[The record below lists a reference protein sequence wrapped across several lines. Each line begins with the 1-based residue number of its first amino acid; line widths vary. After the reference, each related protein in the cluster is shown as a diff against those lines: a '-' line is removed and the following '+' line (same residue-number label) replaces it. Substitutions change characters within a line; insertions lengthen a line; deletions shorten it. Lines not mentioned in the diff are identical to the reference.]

1 MIGTMTYEQVEEI
14 TKELESSAEFVKSYI
29 KDKNIVELEDFV
41 STVEGYVKFLRTM
54 IELNQDADK
63 ELADL
68 KATK

>member
-1 MIGTMTYEQVEEI
+1 MIGTMTYEQVAEI
-14 TKELESSAEFVKSYI
+14 TKELESSAEFVKKYI

-41 STVEGYVKFLRTM
+41 STVEGYSKFLKTM

>member
-1 MIGTMTYEQVEEI
+1 MIGTMTYEQVAEI
-14 TKELESSAEFVKSYI
+14 TKELESSAEFVKKYI

-41 STVEGYVKFLRTM
+41 STVEGYAKFLKTM

>member
-1 MIGTMTYEQVEEI
+1 MIGTMTYEQVAEI

-29 KDKNIVELEDFV
+29 KDKNIVELVDFV
-41 STVEGYVKFLRTM
+41 STVEGYAKFLKTM

-68 KATK
+68 KATE

>member
-1 MIGTMTYEQVEEI
+1 MIGTMTYEQVAEI
-14 TKELESSAEFVKSYI
+14 TKELESSTEFVKSYI

-41 STVEGYVKFLRTM
+41 STVEGYAKFLKTM

-68 KATK
+68 KATE

>member
-1 MIGTMTYEQVEEI
+1 MIGTMTYEQVAEI

-41 STVEGYVKFLRTM
+41 STVEGYAKFLKTM

-68 KATK
+68 KATE

>member
-1 MIGTMTYEQVEEI
+1 MIGTMTYEQVAEI
-14 TKELESSAEFVKSYI
+14 TKELESSAEFVKKYI

-41 STVEGYVKFLRTM
+41 STVEGYAKFLKTM

-68 KATK
+68 KAIK

>member
-1 MIGTMTYEQVEEI
+1 MIGTMTYEQVAEI

-41 STVEGYVKFLRTM
+41 STVEGYAKFLKTM

-68 KATK
+68 KTTK

>member
-1 MIGTMTYEQVEEI
+1 MIGTMTYEQVAEI
-14 TKELESSAEFVKSYI
+14 TKELESSAEFVKKYI

-41 STVEGYVKFLRTM
+41 STVEGYAKFLKTM

-68 KATK
+68 KATE

>member
-1 MIGTMTYEQVEEI
+1 MIGTMTYEQVAEI

-41 STVEGYVKFLRTM
+41 STVEGYAKFLKTM

>member
-41 STVEGYVKFLRTM
+41 STVEGYAKFLKTM

>member
-1 MIGTMTYEQVEEI
+1 MIGTMTYEQVAEI

-29 KDKNIVELEDFV
+29 KEKNIVELEDFV
-41 STVEGYVKFLRTM
+41 STVEGYAKFLKTM

>member
-1 MIGTMTYEQVEEI
+1 MIGTMTYEQVAEI
-14 TKELESSAEFVKSYI
+14 TKELESSTEFVKSYI

-41 STVEGYVKFLRTM
+41 STVEGYAKFLKTM